1 MENTT
6 VLRSK
11 LPCVSSSSGSC
22 KPFRLG
28 TACRNPG
35 TSTVGAGGTQNRC
48 RYQPTAQTTLG
59 NKQLRNDNEV
69 IKAKT
74 CSPFQP
80 PAPMSSS
87 KPGAETMFS
96 DEQTGHQRATRD
108 PQHRWELTRS
118 PLAIMFG

>member
-1 MENTT
+1 MCRVPVALVSLFVWERR
-6 VLRSK
+6 VAIRA
-11 LPCVSSSSGSC
+11 LPLWGQ
-22 KPFRLG
+22 
-28 TACRNPG
+28 
-35 TSTVGAGGTQNRC
+35 VGRKNRC